1 LTKERFKHEYLG
13 RILDNVDFFHEQS
26 CVHFIFIN
34 SQFYCWRKPEFPE
47 KTTVLPQVT
56 DKHYHIEITLVLL
69 PINNSQ
75 ATVDE
80 K

>member
-1 LTKERFKHEYLG
+1 LG
-13 RILDNVDFFHEQS
+13 S
-26 CVHFIFIN
+26 G
-34 SQFYCWRKPEFPE
+34 WRKPEFPE
-47 KTTVLPQVT
+47 KTTDLPQVT
-56 DKHYHIEITLVLL
+56 DKLYHIEITLVLL

>member
-1 LTKERFKHEYLG
+1 MKQYT
-13 RILDNVDFFHEQS
+13 S
-26 CVHFIFIN
+26 CFVTVSFI
-34 SQFYCWRKPEFPE
+34 RPVLLLEETEFPE
-47 KTTVLPQVT
+47 KKPNLPQVT
-56 DKHYHIEITLVLL
+56 DKLDHIEITLVLL

>member
-1 LTKERFKHEYLG
+1 MKQYT
-13 RILDNVDFFHEQS
+13 S
-26 CVHFIFIN
+26 CFVTVSFI
-34 SQFYCWRKPEFPE
+34 RPVVEETEFPE
-47 KTTVLPQVT
+47 KTTDLPQVT
-56 DKHYHIEITLVLL
+56 DKLYHMEIALVSL

>member
-1 LTKERFKHEYLG
+1 VT
-13 RILDNVDFFHEQS
+13 VS
-26 CVHFIFIN
+26 FI
-34 SQFYCWRKPEFPE
+34 RPVLLVEETEFPK
-47 KTTVLPQVT
+47 KTTDLLQVT
-56 DKHYHIEITLVLL
+56 DKLYHIEITLVLL

>member
-1 LTKERFKHEYLG
+1 MLVLFG
-13 RILDNVDFFHEQS
+13 PW
-26 CVHFIFIN
+26 
-34 SQFYCWRKPEFPE
+34 WRKPEFPE
-47 KTTVLPQVT
+47 KTTDLPQVT
-56 DKHYHIEITLVLL
+56 DKLYHIEITLVLL

>member
-1 LTKERFKHEYLG
+1 MM
-13 RILDNVDFFHEQS
+13 ILLVEET
-26 CVHFIFIN
+26 
-34 SQFYCWRKPEFPE
+34 EFPE
-47 KTTVLPQVT
+47 KTTDLPQVT
-56 DKHYHIEITLVLL
+56 DKLYHIEITLVLL